1 MPKIKAFVMSKPGYY
16 IKIYTSSYIKTDIRK
31 STRPY
36 TWESTRTY
44 ANFYT
49 NYSTR
54 SFVTGHA

>member
-36 TWESTRTY
+36 TWESARTW
-44 ANFYT
+44 ANF
-49 NYSTR
+49 
-54 SFVTGHA
+54 